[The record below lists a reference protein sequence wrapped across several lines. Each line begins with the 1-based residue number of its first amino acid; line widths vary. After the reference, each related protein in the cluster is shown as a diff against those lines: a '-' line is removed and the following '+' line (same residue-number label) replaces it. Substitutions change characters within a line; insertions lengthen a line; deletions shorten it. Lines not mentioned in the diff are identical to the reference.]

1 MTFDEVIEYIG
12 RGLEAV
18 GVAIIVIGI
27 AASLIALIPQLAR
40 GGSAEDAF
48 VGARKDIGR
57 SILFGLE
64 VLVAG
69 DIVLTVAV
77 TPSFESVGVLAV
89 IVLIRTFLSFT
100 LEVEIDGRWPWQKNR
115 ESASNGSV

>member
-1 MTFDEVIEYIG
+1 MTFNETMEYIG

-27 AASLIALIPQLAR
+27 AASLIALMRQVTR
-40 GGSAEDAF
+40 GGAAKDAF
-48 VGARKDIGR
+48 IEARKDIGR

-77 TPSFESVGVLAV
+77 SPTFTSVGVLAA

-100 LEVEIDGRWPWQKNR
+100 LEVEIDGLWPWQKDR
-115 ESASNGSV
+115 EPASSRTV

>member
-1 MTFDEVIEYIG
+1 MTFNEVMDYIG

-27 AASLIALIPQLAR
+27 AASLIALIRELAR
-40 GGSAEDAF
+40 GRSAQDAF
-48 VGARKDIGR
+48 TSGRKNIGR

-69 DIVLTVAV
+69 DIVLTVTV
-77 TPSFESVGVLAV
+77 TPTFTSVGVLAA

-115 ESASNGSV
+115 ETAAGGTV